1 MSFLK
6 IMIALDS
13 IGIFYYMVCIQVW
26 MGFPPFYRKL
36 GSASENDIK
45 KFVLLIV
52 LMASALLVLLVPE
65 PKLYPGAFGL
75 ICIWLGLS
83 ARSWLRSQTTG
94 PRPWLCCS
102 VTVRWPML
110 LFDFWSLGISAFV
123 LLHILAN

>member
-1 MSFLK
+1 
-6 IMIALDS
+6 MITLDS
-13 IGIFYYMVCIQVW
+13 IGIFYFVVCVQVW

-36 GSASENDIK
+36 ESASDNDIK
-45 KFVLLIV
+45 KVVLLGA

-65 PKLYPGAFGL
+65 PTLYPGAFGL

-94 PRPWLCCS
+94 PRPWLCNS

-110 LFDFWSLGISAFV
+110 LFDLWTLGLSAFV
-123 LLHILAN
+123 LMHVLAN